1 MSSTEG
7 ETKAP
12 NPTAATA
19 SEGQGIATE
28 ERQSWLRSL
37 RSRFG
42 FEAAPTLRDT
52 LEEALSED
60 GRATGAFSLLE
71 REMISRIL
79 RFGALRVEDCMV
91 PRADIIAIDEKQS
104 LGRLLERFSEAG
116 VSRIPVYRETL
127 DDPRGMIHIKDLVR
141 WLTTRA
147 SGAPEQKGNAA
158 FESPAVEQA
167 LNLSAIDLS
176 QPLASASINRQVLYV
191 PPTMPALSLFLRMQ
205 STRIHLAMVI
215 DEYGGTDGLV
225 SIEDLVE
232 KVVGEIED
240 EHDTDEA
247 NISRDSKLGLV
258 ALARAP
264 IAEIEAATGFTLVD
278 TETAEDIDTLGGLIF
293 KLAGRVPI
301 RGEIIPHPA
310 GIEFEVLEA
319 DPRRLKKI
327 RIHLR
332 PAKAERTTTAPDPL
346 KA

>member
-7 ETKAP
+7 PVKVDKGGASAP
-12 NPTAATA
+12 EPRSNGADEP
-19 SEGQGIATE
+19 QG
-28 ERQSWLRSL
+28 WLGSL

-60 GRATGAFSLLE
+60 GRATGAFSVLE

-91 PRADIIAIDEKQS
+91 PRADIIAIDEKES
-104 LGRLLERFSEAG
+104 LGRLLERFTEAG

-141 WLTTRA
+141 WLTTRSAGA
-147 SGAPEQKGNAA
+147 SDREPAA
-158 FESPAVEQA
+158 AETAFGKPS

-176 QPLASASINRQVLYV
+176 QPIASASINRQVLYV

-240 EHDTDEA
+240 EHDKDEA
-247 NISRDSKLGLV
+247 NLSRDAKLGLV

-264 IAEIEAATGFTLVD
+264 IAAIEAETGLVLAD
-278 TETAEDIDTLGGLIF
+278 TETAEEIDTLGGLIF

-327 RIHLR
+327 RIHVR
-332 PAKAERTTTAPDPL
+332 PAKAQRASPAPEPP

>member
-1 MSSTEG
+1 MSSTKG
-7 ETKAP
+7 LETRSKSATGQP
-12 NPTAATA
+12 AAEDRRNGA
-19 SEGQGIATE
+19 D
-28 ERQSWLRSL
+28 ERLSWLQSL

-52 LEEALSED
+52 LEEALSAESR
-60 GRATGAFSLLE
+60 GNGAFSVLE

-91 PRADIIAIDEKQS
+91 PRADIIAIDEQES
-104 LGRLLERFSEAG
+104 LGRLLERFADAG
-116 VSRIPVYRETL
+116 VSRIPVFRETL

-141 WLTTRA
+141 WLTTGAAGSSEPKPRA
-147 SGAPEQKGNAA
+147 ADAPPG
-158 FESPAVEQA
+158 PPA
-167 LNLSAIDLS
+167 LNLSSIDLS
-176 QPLASASINRQVLYV
+176 QPIASANINRQVLYV

-232 KVVGEIED
+232 EVVGEIED
-240 EHDTDEA
+240 EHDKDEA
-247 NISRDSKLGLV
+247 NLSRDGKLGLV

-264 IAEIEAATGFTLVD
+264 IAAVEAETGLTLAD
-278 TETAEDIDTLGGLIF
+278 TETAEEIDTLGGLIF

-310 GIEFEVLEA
+310 GIEFEVLDA

-332 PAKAERTTTAPDPL
+332 PEKALRSAPGPEPSR
-346 KA
+346 A